1 MRFFLLLC
9 RYWVLLALVLLCGH
23 IALNNQAVV
32 PVNLPPLIQHI
43 SIDAYLAYA
52 GFLFIGATL
61 TVIFF
66 GLDSVKKSFQIRK
79 LSKQVE
85 ELKKEIEDK
94 PLLSVNTGSEIAP
107 LSDGELNPV

>member
-1 MRFFLLLC
+1 M
-9 RYWVLLALVLLCGH
+9 
-23 IALNNQAVV
+23 
-32 PVNLPPLIQHI
+32 
-43 SIDAYLAYA
+43 
-52 GFLFIGATL
+52 
-61 TVIFF
+61 IFF